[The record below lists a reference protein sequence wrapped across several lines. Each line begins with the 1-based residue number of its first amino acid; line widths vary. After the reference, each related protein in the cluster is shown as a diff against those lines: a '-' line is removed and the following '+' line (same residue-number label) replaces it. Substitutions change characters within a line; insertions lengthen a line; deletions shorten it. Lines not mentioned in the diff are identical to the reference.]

1 MKNLSTD
8 FKDDILHT
16 SVNVR
21 PKYQMVNNPDGTVSF
36 IDVTSYAQTG
46 TQFGAKEIIEERT
59 VINELLQ
66 SAIEISK
73 SVASLKTYVDSKL
86 DESAASLKT
95 YVDSKLD
102 ELKTTMKN
110 EMFPVGTIIKTVRNV
125 NPSTYL
131 EGTWVAWGTG
141 RVPVGVDTSQTEF
154 NAVEKTGGEKTVK
167 LGPEDIPE
175 HSHFTNLKEYVKSG
189 FVFSTREGDTF
200 AISKPPASAGFGLSV
215 QVDNPGAGVTT
226 GTAGDDMPHNNLP
239 PYITCYMW
247 KRTA

>member
-1 MKNLSTD
+1 MCCDQEIAIYRKGYSVENLSTD

-46 TQFGAKEIIEERT
+46 TQFGAKEIIEERI

-66 SAIEISK
+66 S
-73 SVASLKTYVDSKL
+73 V
-86 DESAASLKT
+86 ASLKT

-110 EMFPVGTIIKTVRNV
+110 EMFPVGTIVKTVRNV

-131 EGTWVAWGTG
+131 GGTWVAWGTG

-175 HSHFTNLKEYVKSG
+175 HSHFTNLKEYVKNG
-189 FVFSTREGDTF
+189 FVFSTGEGDSF
-200 AISKPPASAGFGLSV
+200 AIYEPPASAGFGLSV

>member
-1 MKNLSTD
+1 MPLSTD
-8 FKDDILHT
+8 FKDDILRT

-86 DESAASLKT
+86 DE
-95 YVDSKLD
+95 
-102 ELKTTMKN
+102 LKTTMKN

-131 EGTWVAWGTG
+131 GGTWVSWGSG
-141 RVPVGVDTSQTEF
+141 RTPVGVDTSQTEF
-154 NAVEKTGGEKTVK
+154 NAVEKKGGEKSVK
-167 LGPEDIPE
+167 LTVSEIPPHNHKYTIPFE
-175 HSHFTNLKEYVKSG
+175 VSGEFENARDGGFYESG
-189 FVFSTREGDTF
+189 FYLENTETTT
-200 AISKPPASAGFGLSV
+200 SAGGGL
-215 QVDNPGAGVTT
+215 A
-226 GTAGDDMPHNNLP
+226 HNNLP

>member
-1 MKNLSTD
+1 MTTNA
-8 FKDDILHT
+8 
-16 SVNVR
+16 
-21 PKYQMVNNPDGTVSF
+21 DGTVSF
-36 IDVTSYAQTG
+36 TDETSYAQTG
-46 TQFGAKEIIEERT
+46 TQYGAKDVNEERT

-66 SAIEISK
+66 S
-73 SVASLKTYVDSKL
+73 VALKTYVDLKL
-86 DESAASLKT
+86 DELKT

-141 RVPVGVDTSQTEF
+141 RVPVGVDPSQTEF
-154 NAVEKTGGEKTVK
+154 NAVEKSGGKKTHTLTVGEIPSHKHSYTSGDIYIGEGNIEDGSFYGGDYHLVNGDTTGFTGG
-167 LGPEDIPE
+167 GQ
-175 HSHFTNLKEYVKSG
+175 
-189 FVFSTREGDTF
+189 
-200 AISKPPASAGFGLSV
+200 A
-215 QVDNPGAGVTT
+215 
-226 GTAGDDMPHNNLP
+226 HNNLQ

>member
-1 MKNLSTD
+1 MPLSTD

-66 SAIEISK
+66 S
-73 SVASLKTYVDSKL
+73 V
-86 DESAASLKT
+86 ASLKT

-131 EGTWVAWGTG
+131 EGTWIAWGTG

-154 NAVEKTGGEKTVK
+154 NAVEKTGGEKSVK
-167 LGPEDIPE
+167 LTVNEIPPHNHKYTIPFE
-175 HSHFTNLKEYVKSG
+175 VAGEVGDVRDGGFYESG
-189 FVFSTREGDTF
+189 FYLENTETTT
-200 AISKPPASAGFGLSV
+200 SAGRGL
-215 QVDNPGAGVTT
+215 A
-226 GTAGDDMPHNNLP
+226 HNNLP

>member
-1 MKNLSTD
+1 MCCDQEIAIYRKGYSVENLSTD

-86 DESAASLKT
+86 DELKT
-95 YVDSKLD
+95 TMKD

-110 EMFPVGTIIKTVRNV
+110 EMFPVGTIVKTVRNV

-131 EGTWVAWGTG
+131 GGTWVAWGTG

-154 NAVEKTGGEKTVK
+154 NAVEKTGGEKSVK
-167 LGPEDIPE
+167 LTVNEIPPHNHKYTIPFE
-175 HSHFTNLKEYVKSG
+175 VSGEVGDVRDGGFYESG
-189 FVFSTREGDTF
+189 FYLENTETTT
-200 AISKPPASAGFGLSV
+200 SAGRGL
-215 QVDNPGAGVTT
+215 A
-226 GTAGDDMPHNNLP
+226 HNNLP

>member
-1 MKNLSTD
+1 MCCDQEIAIYRKGYSVENLSTD

-66 SAIEISK
+66 S
-73 SVASLKTYVDSKL
+73 VASLKTYVDSKL
-86 DESAASLKT
+86 DESKT

-110 EMFPVGTIIKTVRNV
+110 EMFPVGTIVKTVRNV

-131 EGTWVAWGTG
+131 GGTWVSWGSG
-141 RVPVGVDTSQTEF
+141 RTPVGVDTSQKEF
-154 NAVEKTGGEKTVK
+154 NAAEKKGGEKSVK
-167 LGPEDIPE
+167 LTVNEIPPHNHKYTIPFE
-175 HSHFTNLKEYVKSG
+175 VAGEFENVRDGAFYESG
-189 FVFSTREGDTF
+189 VYLENDETTT
-200 AISKPPASAGFGLSV
+200 SAGGGL
-215 QVDNPGAGVTT
+215 A
-226 GTAGDDMPHNNLP
+226 HNNLP

>member
-1 MKNLSTD
+1 MENLSTD
-8 FKDDILHT
+8 YKDDILDT
-16 SVNVR
+16 EINTKR
-21 PKYQMVNNPDGTVSF
+21 RYRMTTNADGTVSF
-36 IDVTSYAQTG
+36 TDETSYAQTG

-66 SAIEISK
+66 SA
-73 SVASLKTYVDSKL
+73 ASLKTYVDLKL
-86 DESAASLKT
+86 DELKT

-154 NAVEKTGGEKTVK
+154 NAVEKTGGEKAVTLNVNQ
-167 LGPEDIPE
+167 IPS
-175 HSHFTNLKEYVKSG
+175 HSHGSRVFPGSVSANLAGGAELVDG
-189 FVFSTREGDTF
+189 GVHSTLAT
-200 AISKPPASAGFGLSV
+200 S
-215 QVDNPGAGVTT
+215 NT
-226 GTAGDDMPHNNLP
+226 GGGKAHNNLQ

>member
-66 SAIEISK
+66 
-73 SVASLKTYVDSKL
+73 
-86 DESAASLKT
+86 SAASLKT

>member
-1 MKNLSTD
+1 MENLSTD

-46 TQFGAKEIIEERT
+46 TQFGAKEIIEERI

-66 SAIEISK
+66 S
-73 SVASLKTYVDSKL
+73 V
-86 DESAASLKT
+86 ASLKT

-110 EMFPVGTIIKTVRNV
+110 EMFPVGTIVKTVRNV

-131 EGTWVAWGTG
+131 GGTWVAWGTG

-175 HSHFTNLKEYVKSG
+175 HSHFTNLKEYVKNG
-189 FVFSTREGDTF
+189 FVFSTGEGDSF
-200 AISKPPASAGFGLSV
+200 AIYEPPASAGFGLSV

>member
-1 MKNLSTD
+1 MCCDQEIAIYRKGYSVENLSTD

-66 SAIEISK
+66 SA
-73 SVASLKTYVDSKL
+73 ASLKTYVDSKL
-86 DESAASLKT
+86 DELKT

-141 RVPVGVDTSQTEF
+141 RVPVGVDPSQTEF
-154 NAVEKTGGEKTVK
+154 NTVEKTGGAKTVT
-167 LGPEDIPE
+167 LTVNQIPSHQHSYTSGDIYVGEDYYE
-175 HSHFTNLKEYVKSG
+175 DGSFYG
-189 FVFSTREGDTF
+189 GD
-200 AISKPPASAGFGLSV
+200 GHLV
-215 QVDNPGAGVTT
+215 NGATT
-226 GTAGDDMPHNNLP
+226 GSTGGGQAHNNLQ

>member
-66 SAIEISK
+66 S
-73 SVASLKTYVDSKL
+73 VASLKTYVDSKL
-86 DESAASLKT
+86 DDVDSKLDD
-95 YVDSKLD
+95 VDSKLD

-131 EGTWVAWGTG
+131 GGTWVAWGTG

-154 NAVEKTGGEKTVK
+154 NAVEKTGGEKSVK
-167 LGPEDIPE
+167 LTVNEIPPHNHKYTIPFE
-175 HSHFTNLKEYVKSG
+175 VSG
-189 FVFSTREGDTF
+189 EFENVRDGAFYESGVYLENDETTT
-200 AISKPPASAGFGLSV
+200 SAGGGL
-215 QVDNPGAGVTT
+215 A
-226 GTAGDDMPHNNLP
+226 HNNLP